1 MARTIIID
9 GYNLAFA
16 SGKIRPALL
25 KEKKEGRELLLDILA
40 GYKKTFGYDITVI
53 FDGAEGREQK
63 TDRVRG
69 IKVIY
74 SKPPQNADRVI
85 KERAAVLKKT
95 KALTVVT
102 SDRELAHYVKGRQV
116 EVIGSG
122 AFLDRMDQELNRRGA
137 DKEKLGRIEV
147 KEWMEFFGL
156 KEKE

>member
-1 MARTIIID
+1 MAKTIIID

-16 SGKIRPALL
+16 SNTIRPALL
-25 KEKKEGRELLLDILA
+25 KEKQKGRQLLIELLA
-40 GYKKTFGYDITVI
+40 GYKKAFGYEITVI
-53 FDGAEGREQK
+53 FDGAEGKGHK

-69 IKVIY
+69 IKVVY

-85 KERAAVLKKT
+85 KDRAAILKKT
-95 KALTVVT
+95 KALIVVT

-122 AFLDRMDQELNRRGA
+122 AFLEKMEREMSARGA
-137 DKEKLGRIEV
+137 DKEKPGRIDV
-147 KEWMEFFGL
+147 KEWMEYFGF